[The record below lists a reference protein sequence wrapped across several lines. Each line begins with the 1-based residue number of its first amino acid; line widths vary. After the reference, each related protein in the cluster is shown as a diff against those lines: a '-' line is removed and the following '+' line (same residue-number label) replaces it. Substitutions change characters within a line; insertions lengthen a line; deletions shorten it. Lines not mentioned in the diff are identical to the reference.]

1 MMNDTQAT
9 TNPVGK
15 VVNAPLDKI
24 TIIGIAGGTGSG
36 KTTVVK
42 KIVEALPP
50 HYVAVVPL
58 DSYYNDTTGMTPEE
72 RSNINFDHPDAF
84 DWKLLIK
91 HVNELSNGRAVEQPT
106 YSYII
111 SNRLPET
118 IHVEPK
124 PVIIIEGIMTLINK
138 RLRDMMDLKI
148 FVDCDPDERLI
159 RNIQRDT
166 IDRGRTVSMV
176 VDRYL
181 KVLKPMH
188 EQFIDPTKRFADVII
203 PQGGENIKGIGMLTN
218 YIETL
223 VPKEE

>member
-1 MMNDTQAT
+1 MNDTQAT

-36 KTTVVK
+36 TTTVVK
-42 KIVEALPP
+42 HIVEALPP

-188 EQFIDPTKRFADVII
+188 EQFIEPTKRFADVII

-218 YIETL
+218 YIEPL

>member
-1 MMNDTQAT
+1 MKD
-9 TNPVGK
+9 K
-15 VVNAPLDKI
+15 V

-50 HYVAVVPL
+50 HYVAVVPQ
-58 DSYYNDTTGMTPEE
+58 DSYYNENKNMTDEE
-72 RSNINFDHPDAF
+72 RHAINFDHPDAF
-84 DWKLLIK
+84 DWRLLRKQID
-91 HVNELSNGRAVEQPT
+91 ELRHGRSIEQPT
-106 YSYII
+106 YSYLIC
-111 SNRLPET
+111 NRLPET

-124 PVIIIEGIMTLINK
+124 PVIIIEGIMALVDK
-138 RLRDMMDLKI
+138 KLRDMMDLKI
-148 FVDCDPDERLI
+148 FVDTDSDERLI

-188 EQFIDPTKRFADVII
+188 EQFIEPTKRYADLII
-203 PQGGENIKGIGMLTN
+203 PQGGENLKGIGILCK
-218 YIETL
+218 YVEGL
-223 VPKEE
+223 VREAE